1 MQAIGD
7 SSQKTALAS
16 QAQANQTPQASLSP
30 QNGAQNG
37 PQNYQNKEAIHAMI
51 QNEMQKFK
59 MLQEK
64 KASLQHELTMIEQN
78 LLKIQG
84 SLEVFQVMGFIKMN

>member
-1 MQAIGD
+1 MSQMRQPPPSLASYMQAIGGASPL
-7 SSQKTALAS
+7 SSPS
-16 QAQANQTPQASLSP
+16 PMNSSPTPQP
-30 QNGAQNG
+30 
-37 PQNYQNKEAIHAMI
+37 QNKEAIQGMI

-64 KASLQHELTMIEQN
+64 KASLQHELTMIDQN

-84 SLEVFQVMGFIKMN
+84 SLEVFQAMGFIKLN